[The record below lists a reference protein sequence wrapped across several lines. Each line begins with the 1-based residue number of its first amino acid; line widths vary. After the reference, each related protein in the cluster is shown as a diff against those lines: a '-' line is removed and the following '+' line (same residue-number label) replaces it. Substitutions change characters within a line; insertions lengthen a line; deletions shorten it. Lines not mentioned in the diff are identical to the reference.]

1 MLASIG
7 LLLLTGLFVCKI
19 AGLFHFPAVTGY
31 ILGGILIGPSLLNL
45 LPEFPFRQPIEGIAL
60 SLIAIAIGGELS
72 LKNLREL
79 GPQIATITT
88 TQLLGAFVLVL
99 FTSRLLGASLQLSLL
114 LAALATATA
123 PAATIAVIR
132 EYRAKGTFTN
142 TLLAVV
148 ALDDA
153 GCLIVYS
160 LAAAFANVLT
170 NGSGISILTFWE
182 PIQEILGSLVL
193 GAICGVILCQGLR
206 YLRNDGEILT
216 FGLAM
221 AILTSGLATT
231 WNLSSLLATM
241 TLGMVATN
249 LSNES
254 HHLFSLIQRIEPP
267 IYVAF
272 FVLPGMYLQL
282 EVLPSIG
289 VLGMGYVIAR
299 ILGKMGGAYL
309 GASVT
314 KAPDA
319 IRKYLGLALIPQAGV
334 AIGLSVV
341 AVAQFPELESTIM
354 TVILASV
361 VISELIGPLGAK
373 LALTRAGEIQSGA
386 N

>member
-7 LLLLTGLFVCKI
+7 TLLLVGLVAGKI
-19 AGLFHFPAVTGY
+19 AGRFRFPAVTGY

-72 LKNLREL
+72 LKNLRDL

-99 FTSRLLGASLQLSLL
+99 LTSRLLGASLQLSLL

-132 EYRAKGTFTN
+132 EYRAKGKFTN

-160 LAAAFANVLT
+160 MAAAFASVLT
-170 NGSGISILTFWE
+170 NGSGISLFTFWE
-182 PIQEILGSLVL
+182 PIREILGSFLL
-193 GAICGVILCQGLR
+193 GIIGGLILCQGLR
-206 YLRNDGEILT
+206 YLHNDGEILT
-216 FGLAM
+216 FGLAL

-241 TLGMVATN
+241 TLGMIATN
-249 LSNES
+249 LSSES
-254 HHLFSLIQRIEPP
+254 RHLFDLIQRIEPP

-272 FVLPGMYLQL
+272 FVLAGMYLQL
-282 EVLPSIG
+282 DVLPSIG
-289 VLGMGYVIAR
+289 ALGIGYVLAR
-299 ILGKMGGAYL
+299 IVGKMGGAYL
-309 GASVT
+309 GASIT

-319 IRKYLGLALIPQAGV
+319 VRNYLGLALIPQAGV

-341 AVAQFPELESTIM
+341 AVAQFPELKSTIM

-361 VISELIGPLGAK
+361 VVSEIIGPLGAK
-373 LALTRAGEIQSGA
+373 LALTKAGEIHSGA

>member
-7 LLLLTGLFVCKI
+7 LLLLTGLFVGKI
-19 AGLFHFPAVTGY
+19 AGQFHFPAVTGY

-72 LKNLREL
+72 LKNLRDL

-99 FTSRLLGASLQLSLL
+99 LTSRLLGASLQLSLL

-132 EYRAKGTFTN
+132 EYRAKGKFTN

-160 LAAAFANVLT
+160 MAAAFASVLT
-170 NGSGISILTFWE
+170 NGSGISLFTFWE
-182 PIQEILGSLVL
+182 PIREILGSFLL
-193 GAICGVILCQGLR
+193 GIIGGLILCQGLR
-206 YLRNDGEILT
+206 YLHNDGEILT
-216 FGLAM
+216 FGLAL

-241 TLGMVATN
+241 TLGMIATN
-249 LSNES
+249 LSSES
-254 HHLFSLIQRIEPP
+254 RHLFDLIQRIEPP

-272 FVLPGMYLQL
+272 FVLAGMYLQL
-282 EVLPSIG
+282 DVLPSIG
-289 VLGMGYVIAR
+289 ALGIGYVLAR
-299 ILGKMGGAYL
+299 IVGKMGGAYL
-309 GASVT
+309 GASIT

-319 IRKYLGLALIPQAGV
+319 VRNYLGLALIPQAGV

-341 AVAQFPELESTIM
+341 AVAQFPELKSTIM

-361 VISELIGPLGAK
+361 VVSEIIGPLGAK
-373 LALTRAGEIQSGA
+373 LALTKAGEIHSGA

>member
-7 LLLLTGLFVCKI
+7 TLLLVGLVAGKI
-19 AGLFHFPAVTGY
+19 AGRFRFPAVTGY

-72 LKNLREL
+72 LKNLRDL

-99 FTSRLLGASLQLSLL
+99 LTSRLLGASLQLCLL

-160 LAAAFANVLT
+160 LASAFASVLT
-170 NGSGISILTFWE
+170 NGSSISLLTICE
-182 PIQEILGSLVL
+182 PIREILGSFLVGIIGGL
-193 GAICGVILCQGLR
+193 ILCQGLR

-216 FGLAM
+216 FGLAL

-249 LSNES
+249 LSSAS
-254 HHLFSLIQRIEPP
+254 HHLFDLIQRIEPP

-272 FVLPGMYLQL
+272 FVLAGMYLQL
-282 EVLPSIG
+282 DVLPSIG
-289 VLGMGYVIAR
+289 ALGIGYVLAR
-299 ILGKMGGAYL
+299 ILGKMSGAYL
-309 GASVT
+309 GASIT
-314 KAPDA
+314 KASDTV
-319 IRKYLGLALIPQAGV
+319 RNYLGLALIPQAGV

-341 AVAQFPELESTIM
+341 AVAQFPELKSTIM

-361 VISELIGPLGAK
+361 VVSELIGPLGAK
-373 LALTRAGEIQSGA
+373 LALTKAGEIHSDD